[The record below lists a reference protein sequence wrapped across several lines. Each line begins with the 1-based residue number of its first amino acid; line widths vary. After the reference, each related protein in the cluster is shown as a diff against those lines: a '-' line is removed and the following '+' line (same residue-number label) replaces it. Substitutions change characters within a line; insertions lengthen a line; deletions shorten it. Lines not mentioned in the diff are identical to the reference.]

1 MIQQQPL
8 FKDFPAETL
17 QVTLMAEQAQV
28 EEEQVKLVVQEVVTK
43 MEEMET
49 LIVLQEALLQEAA
62 AEAAELEQTDPQ
74 QEVPAVLEAAVM
86 DLQVLTLEVL
96 EQLTPEAVEAVEVF
110 NHTHTDLLVLV
121 DLV

>member
-8 FKDFPAETL
+8 FKDLPAETL
-17 QVTLMAEQAQV
+17 QVTMMADKAQV

-62 AEAAELEQTDPQ
+62 AEAVELEQIDPQ
-74 QEVPAVLEAAVM
+74 QEVLEVLEAAVM
-86 DLQVLTLEVL
+86 VMPIALDQGLPGLLI
-96 EQLTPEAVEAVEVF
+96 VEAVAVVAVIQA
-110 NHTHTDLLVLV
+110 LMS
-121 DLV
+121 